1 MSELRHCDLVRIQN
15 ARERFWNTNGGKEP
29 TDPELMIF
37 LLDEIEQ
44 YREKIKEAE
53 QLEKRRA
60 DEFTK
65 MILGRD
71 EFAKYTKE
79 TADFCETTKDAIF
92 ALNER
97 VTQLCEQSTK
107 LKTLSVEQ
115 TADGGV
121 MTVTT
126 TDEAW
131 LTIAI
136 NLLANGY
143 FVCVHVEKEE
153 QTVTIEFW
161 RA

>member
-1 MSELRHCDLVRIQN
+1 MSELKHCDLVRIQN
-15 ARERFWNTNGGKEP
+15 ARERFQKMNGGKEP

-37 LLDEIEQ
+37 LIDEIDQ

-60 DEFTK
+60 DQFTK

-107 LKTLSVEQ
+107 LETLSVDR

-121 MTVTT
+121 MTVTNKN
-126 TDEAW
+126 EAW
-131 LTIAI
+131 RTIAM
-136 NLLANGY
+136 NLLRNGY
-143 FVCVHVEKEE
+143 FVCVNVDTEE